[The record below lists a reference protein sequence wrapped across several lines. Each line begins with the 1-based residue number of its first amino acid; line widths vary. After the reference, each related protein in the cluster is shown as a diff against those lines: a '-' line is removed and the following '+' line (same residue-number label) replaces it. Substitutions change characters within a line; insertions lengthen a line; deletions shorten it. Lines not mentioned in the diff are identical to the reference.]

1 MDAIKPI
8 LEKLNQVEISKL
20 ERKGLEF
27 NFSDTFPFVQEIFSN
42 IKTLESN
49 PEFWKKLPEDKKN
62 NIRSHLEHFSQYV
75 EKIQNFNPTQVS
87 NPQNERDGI
96 ANNIKSNYSQFY
108 EHLFPRLK
116 LYVLEKEVS
125 NKRAEE
131 LIAQAQEAIST
142 IQKQKEQGDEILKA
156 LRETSA
162 VTGVSKF
169 AGVFGEQAKQNK
181 KTANNWLIVSI
192 ISAIAIG
199 GFLWWIFDQLIDVIK
214 DGADF
219 QVSLQIFLAKILLLS
234 FFSVVF
240 YQVIKNY
247 NANMHLYTLNKHRE
261 NSLVSFQSFVEST
274 EDPKIRD
281 TVLIQATK
289 AIFEAGETGY
299 VSSKDGSITGLETI
313 KIVDQFKEK

>member
-1 MDAIKPI
+1 MEEIKPI
-8 LEKLNQVEISKL
+8 LEKLNEVKIPNL
-20 ERKGLEF
+20 ERKGKDF
-27 NFSDTFPFVQEIFSN
+27 SFSDVQDFIIIIFDH
-42 IKTLESN
+42 IKIFQNN
-49 PEFWKKLPEDKKN
+49 PDFWDQLPEDKKN
-62 NIRSHLEHFSQYV
+62 NIKNYLEHFLQYI
-75 EKIQNFNPTQVS
+75 EQIQNFNPSQG
-87 NPQNERDGI
+87 NPQDERNGI
-96 ANNIKSNYSQFY
+96 ASRIRSNYNEFY

-116 LYVLEKEVS
+116 LFVLEKEVS
-125 NKRAEE
+125 SKKAEE
-131 LIAQAQEAIST
+131 LIKQAEEVISA

-162 VTGVSKF
+162 ITGVSKF
-169 AGVFGEQAKQNK
+169 AGVFGDQAKQNK
-181 KTANNWLIVSI
+181 KTANRWLIVSI
-192 ISAIAIG
+192 VSAVAIG
-199 GFLWWIFDQLIDVIK
+199 GFLWWVFNQLINIIQAN
-214 DGADF
+214 DGF

-313 KIVDQFKEK
+313 KIVDQFRDK

>member
-1 MDAIKPI
+1 MDEIKPI
-8 LEKLNQVEISKL
+8 LDKLNEVEVAKL
-20 ERKGLEF
+20 ERKGKDF
-27 NFSDTFPFVQEIFSN
+27 SFSDVQNFIVIIFEN
-42 IKTLESN
+42 IKTLQDN
-49 PEFWKKLPEDKKN
+49 QDFWAQLPEDKKN
-62 NIRSHLEHFSQYV
+62 SIKSYLEHFSQYV
-75 EKIQNFNPTQVS
+75 QQIQNFNPSQG
-87 NPQNERDGI
+87 NPQNERDNI
-96 ANNIKSNYSQFY
+96 ANHIRSNYSQFY

-116 LYVLEKEVS
+116 LFVLEKEVS
-125 NKRAEE
+125 SKKAEE
-131 LIAQAQEAIST
+131 LIKQAEEAIAA

-162 VTGVSKF
+162 ITGVSKF
-169 AGVFGEQAKQNK
+169 AGVFGDQAKQNK
-181 KTANNWLIVSI
+181 KIANIWLGVSVFA
-192 ISAIAIG
+192 AIAIG
-199 GFLWWIFDQLIDVIK
+199 GFLWWIFEQLIDVIQG
-214 DGADF
+214 GADF

-247 NANMHLYTLNKHRE
+247 NANMHLFTLNKHRE